1 MRKGSPVN
9 ELAAFVAIAERRSF
23 AKAAAQLGV
32 ATSTLSHG
40 IRNLEERLGVRL
52 LNRTTRSV
60 APTEAGERLLAQ
72 LRPALRNLDDAV
84 RSIEAFRDRP
94 AGKLRL
100 TVPPPAASMI
110 VAPILARFLSAHPA
124 IALEVSVDGTLRD
137 VVADRFDAG
146 IRMGQLVE
154 RDMIA
159 VRLGG
164 PVRLAVVASPDYV
177 ARHGRPQRPEDLK
190 THNCIRMRLPSGG
203 LLPWRFARKGRPFEI
218 SPEGTLVVNDR
229 ELELRGALDGIGI
242 AHLPGERVAAAC
254 AEGRLVPLLEGW
266 LPQMPGF
273 YLYYPSRRQMPGPLR
288 AFIDFATAELGAGA
302 PTRRQRHPTK
312 H

>member
-1 MRKGSPVN
+1 V
-9 ELAAFVAIAERRSF
+9 
-23 AKAAAQLGV
+23 AAQLGV

-72 LRPALRNLDDAV
+72 LRPALRNLDNTLQ
-84 RSIEAFRDRP
+84 SIEAFRDQP

-146 IRMGQLVE
+146 IRMGQRVE

-266 LPQMPGF
+266 LPQMTGF

-288 AFIDFATAELGAGA
+288 AFIDFAKAELGDDA
-302 PTRRQRHPTK
+302 PARPRRNPKKR
-312 H
+312 

>member
-1 MRKGSPVN
+1 M
-9 ELAAFVAIAERRSF
+9 
-23 AKAAAQLGV
+23 AAQLGV

-72 LRPALRNLDDAV
+72 LRPALRNLDNTLQ
-84 RSIEAFRDRP
+84 SIEAFRDQP

-100 TVPPPAASMI
+100 TVPPPAASMT

-146 IRMGQLVE
+146 IRMGQRVE

-164 PVRLAVVASPDYV
+164 PVRLAVVASPGYV
-177 ARHGRPQRPEDLK
+177 ARHGRPQSPEELK
-190 THNCIRMRLPSGG
+190 AHNCIRMRLPSGG
-203 LLPWRFARKGRPFEI
+203 LLPWRFARKRKLFEVE
-218 SPEGTLVVNDR
+218 PEGMLIVNDR
-229 ELELRGALDGIGI
+229 ELELRGALDGAGI
-242 AHLPGERVAAAC
+242 AHLPSERVAAPI
-254 AEGRLVPLLEGW
+254 AEGRLVRLLEDW

-288 AFIDFATAELGAGA
+288 AFIDFVKAEIGDDA
-302 PTRRQRHPTK
+302 PARRRRNPRK
-312 H
+312 R